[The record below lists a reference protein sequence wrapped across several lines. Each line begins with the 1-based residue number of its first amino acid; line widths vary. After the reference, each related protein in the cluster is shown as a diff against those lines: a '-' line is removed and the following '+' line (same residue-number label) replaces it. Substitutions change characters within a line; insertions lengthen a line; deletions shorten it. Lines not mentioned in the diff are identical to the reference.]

1 MTEHAPPRVTAVRVI
16 VGDEETAAVNR
27 VLRSGRLVQGQEVA
41 AFEAEFAALVGD
53 RTCVAVNSGTSAL
66 HLGLL
71 AAGIGPATRSW
82 SPRSPSP
89 RPRTR
94 WR

>member
-1 MTEHAPPRVTAVRVI
+1 MTENAADRVTAVRVL

-41 AFEAEFAALVGD
+41 AFEAEFAALVGG

-66 HLGLL
+66 HLGT
-71 AAGIGPATRSW
+71 AGGRDRSG
-82 SPRSPSP
+82 
-89 RPRTR
+89 
-94 WR
+94 